1 MMAQDPPRRPATME
15 PSIPRVPHRPP
26 LLLIDTVREA
36 DAERCV
42 TWTRVDPAAW
52 YADPDGAM
60 PAWFGLELMAQTI
73 AAFSGQ
79 RQRDPDQAP
88 AFGYL
93 LGTREYRCEAA
104 AFPAGAVLEVEARV
118 HYADDESGLSAFAC
132 ELRLDGAVLARAILK
147 VYQPA

>member
-1 MMAQDPPRRPATME
+1 MTA
-15 PSIPRVPHRPP
+15 PRVPHRPP
-26 LLLIDTVREA
+26 MLLIGSVLEA

-42 TWTRVDPAAW
+42 TLTRVDPGAW

-93 LGTREYRCEAA
+93 LGTREYRCTVA
-104 AFPAGAVLEVEARV
+104 AFPAGAQLEVEAKV
-118 HYADDESGLSAFAC
+118 HEAEILGLSAFAC
-132 ELRLDGAVLARAILK
+132 ELRLDGSVLAHAILK
-147 VYQPA
+147 VYEPA